1 MSGED
6 TSGDNASKESAR
18 IAGTRS
24 ITRSAQETFQ
34 LGMWIGEKLGGA
46 AVFLLTGDLGA
57 GKTVFAKGVAAGLG
71 IDPTEVTSPTF
82 TLVNKHDGRLRFY
95 HIDLYRLNE
104 GATAGLGLDEIFEE
118 ADAVAVVEWA
128 ERLGYAPAG
137 AVEVEI
143 KSLSES
149 EREILIRQASHG
161 MQSPNH

>member
-6 TSGDNASKESAR
+6 TSGDNAPKESAR

-34 LGMWIGEKLGGA
+34 LGMWIGEKLVGA
-46 AVFLLTGDLGA
+46 AIFLLTGDLGA

-82 TLVNKHDGRLRFY
+82 TLVNSHDGRLRFY

-118 ADAVAVVEWA
+118 ADAVAVVEWS
-128 ERLGYAPAG
+128 ERLSYPPAG

-143 KSLSES
+143 KS
-149 EREILIRQASHG
+149 
-161 MQSPNH
+161 